1 MFYCGGKKGAF
12 AKSPLL
18 SPAPLSSRKNSRSG
32 GWQGK
37 TSRQALP
44 WAQVPRR
51 YGTKN
56 GSRLASA
63 KGLPVW
69 TDDLPGPSGSV
80 GKNDKDHFNGK
91 GMFAPTLRARTPLA
105 PPSVIHHKKR
115 CDAFRS
121 RPFPLFCLPVF
132 RYPKTCRMRE
142 GRARQGFLE
151 GGARNASNG
160 GRCKILYYIST
171 CY

>member
-1 MFYCGGKKGAF
+1 MQKAPSFPPPTF
-12 AKSPLL
+12 PPAKTLTLEDGRAKLPGRPSPG
-18 SPAPLSSRKNSRSG
+18 RRS
-32 GWQGK
+32 
-37 TSRQALP
+37 
-44 WAQVPRR
+44 PRR
-51 YGTKN
+51 YGTKT

-91 GMFAPTLRARTPLA
+91 GMFAPTLRARAPLA